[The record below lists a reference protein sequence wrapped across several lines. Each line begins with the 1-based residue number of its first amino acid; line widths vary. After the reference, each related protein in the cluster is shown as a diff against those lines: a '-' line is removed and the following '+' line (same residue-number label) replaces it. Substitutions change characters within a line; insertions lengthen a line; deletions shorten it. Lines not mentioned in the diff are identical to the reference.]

1 MKESMKRLALKYF
14 QEIYNTKP
22 AYEDL
27 EHFAEEFANK
37 YLRFMQARRDF
48 KEEN

>member
-27 EHFAEEFANK
+27 EHFANE
-37 YLRFMQARRDF
+37 YLRFMQARKDF